1 MCPPREKRDPVRSKQ
16 LGSGLWCIRASE
28 AQLRVFGESSFT
40 DGGRSYN
47 SYLMDTGDGFLLLGA
62 VPARFCGEWLSQVQQ
77 IAGNGLKWALFFG
90 TDDDRTAV
98 REILQVYPK
107 TVIISG
113 MNSLYKMVGFT
124 GVDFSRIEIRSN
136 RVLSL
141 GEKTLSCRIL
151 QDKGATPSL
160 YVVDEADKTLF
171 TADAFG
177 AVCAAEAMQVSEL
190 ADKAAYWQGV
200 ERYLEDISASGRADL
215 MEQAA
220 GLVRER
226 DIQRICPAAGP
237 VMDEALDELLEL
249 CTAAGPSKPDQPV
262 AALVYAPGNYTAE
275 LADAIAAGMR
285 DSGSVKVNSY
295 DLSAVNRSAVL
306 KELPGADAYL
316 FGTPEVNG
324 DAVKAV
330 WDIVTSLRKRDCSGK
345 LAAVFTSSNCIGN
358 AAENLRQRMAQIGL
372 DLNLKDHLL
381 QGKPDEQALKNA
393 YEYGFGF
400 GCSLQKIPN
409 PHKPLLVKCLVC
421 GEVFDASLGIC
432 PVCGVGLDQC
442 EPADET
448 EVVFRKDTDRRYL
461 ILGGGVA
468 AVSAAE
474 AIRSRDKTGNI
485 TMLSAEDYLPINRP
499 MLTKDLKTIAQ
510 DPDSIQI
517 HDRQWYDERNISLKL
532 GVTAL
537 ALDVRAKT
545 VSASD
550 GETYGYDKLIY
561 ATGAECFVPPF
572 EGCGKPGVLTIR
584 HLWDSRELQERME
597 TAKKAVVIGGG
608 VLGLEAASEL
618 MRSGIQVTVL
628 EATPQIVGR
637 QVDADSAARLKAAM
651 ESMGVACHE
660 GVSIAAVEGEEQAEG
675 VRLADGRVFPADFV
689 VVSCGNRGN
698 VQAAQA
704 AGVDVDRAIV
714 VNQRME
720 TNVADVYACG
730 DCCQMD
736 GVNYQLWQEA
746 ADQGRAAGANAAGEK
761 VKYANRPMGLSM
773 EGFGTALF
781 AMGDPGKKPDVPYK
795 TVETADHVR
804 GRMEK
809 YWFLGESLEGAVIIG
824 APEKTADISKAV
836 TAHARYSELF

>member
-1 MCPPREKRDPVRSKQ
+1 MLSKQ
-16 LGSGLWCIRASE
+16 LCSGLWCIHASE
-28 AQLRVFGESSFT
+28 EQLRVFGESSFT
-40 DGGRSYN
+40 EAGRSYN
-47 SYLMDTGDGFLLLGA
+47 SYLMDTGEGTLLLGSMP
-62 VPARFCGEWLSQVQQ
+62 VRFSREWLAEVQRL
-77 IAGNGLKWALFFG
+77 AGENLKWALFFG
-90 TDDDRTAV
+90 TDDDRAAA
-98 REILQVYPK
+98 RELLRAYPEV
-107 TVIISG
+107 VIISG

-136 RVLSL
+136 RILTL
-141 GEKTLSCRIL
+141 GNRTLFCQIL
-151 QDKGATPSL
+151 QDKGATASL
-160 YVVDEADKTLF
+160 YVVDQVSGTLF

-177 AVCAAEAMQVSEL
+177 AVCAAETALVSEL
-190 ADKAAYWQGV
+190 ADKTAFWQGV
-200 ERYLEDISASGRADL
+200 ERYFQDISGSERTGV
-215 MEQAA
+215 MKQAVN
-220 GLVRER
+220 LVQDRG
-226 DIQRICPAAGP
+226 ITRICPSSGP
-237 VMDEALDELLEL
+237 VMDESLDELLEL
-249 CTAAGPSKPDQPV
+249 YASSDFTKPEQPV

-275 LADAIAAGMR
+275 LADAIAEGIK
-285 DSGSVKVNSY
+285 DSGHVSVNAY
-295 DLSAVNRSAVL
+295 DLSAMNRACVL
-306 KELPGADAYL
+306 KELPRADAYL
-316 FGTPEVNG
+316 FGTPEVDG

-330 WDIVTSLRKRDCSGK
+330 WDIVTSLRKRDCEGK
-345 LAAVFTSSNCIGN
+345 LAAVFTSSNSVGN
-358 AAENLRQRMAQIGL
+358 AAENLRQRLAQIGL
-372 DLNLKDHLL
+372 DLNLRDHLL
-381 QGKPDEQALKNA
+381 QGKPDAQALKNA

-448 EVVFRKDTDRRYL
+448 EVVFQKDTDRRYL
-461 ILGGGVA
+461 ILGGGIA

-474 AIRSRDKTGNI
+474 AIRSRDKTGSI

-499 MLTKDLKTIAQ
+499 MLTKDLKTIAEN
-510 DPDSIQI
+510 PDSIQI
-517 HDRQWYDERNISLKL
+517 HDGQWYDERNILLKP

-537 ALDVRAKT
+537 ALDVQAKT

-572 EGCGKPGVLTIR
+572 EGWDKPGVLTIR
-584 HLWDSRELQERME
+584 HLWDSRELQKRME
-597 TAKKAVVIGGG
+597 SAKKAVVIGGG

-618 MRSGIQVTVL
+618 MRAGIEVTVL

-637 QVDADSAARLKAAM
+637 QIDADSAARLKTVM
-651 ESMGVACHE
+651 ESMGVACYE

-698 VQAAQA
+698 VQAAQT
-704 AGVDVDRAIV
+704 AGVIVDRSIV

-720 TNVADVYACG
+720 TNIADVYACG

-736 GVNYQLWQEA
+736 GVNFQLWQEA

-761 VKYANRPMGLSM
+761 VKYANRPMGLSL
-773 EGFGTALF
+773 EGFGTSLF

-795 TVETADHVR
+795 TVETTDHVR

-824 APEKTADISKAV
+824 APEKTADISQAV
-836 TAHARYSELF
+836 TNHARYSELF